1 MTTAESM
8 RNDLAKF
15 LVEEHSKEKQIP
27 NVSLDAGINITKIA
41 LSAKDSSKNGKVV
54 KLWY

>member
-27 NVSLDAGINITKIA
+27 NEYYNHSNIDDYGKIENTYTETNH
-41 LSAKDSSKNGKVV
+41 SV
-54 KLWY
+54 